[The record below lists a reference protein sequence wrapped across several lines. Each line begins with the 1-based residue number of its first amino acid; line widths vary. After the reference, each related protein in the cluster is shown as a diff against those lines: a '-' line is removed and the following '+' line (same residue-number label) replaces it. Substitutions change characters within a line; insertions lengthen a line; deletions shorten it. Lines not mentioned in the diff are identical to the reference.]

1 MFSYGFVASNWICAS
16 QILLSLWNFIF
27 TLWYYGARKLYPQ
40 STRAIGRFWLESD
53 LKRQDKYLTIASAG
67 ISLGR
72 RILFYFR
79 LVHELI
85 GPGLNDKEL
94 KKTLGEEA
102 WFVFPSQVKL
112 KPNGKLWSVIEKVCS
127 IRLVTGIF
135 FLGPLLFL
143 ISFKQDLCTHNCTK
157 VDTET
162 KKKAENA
169 KTSIFS

>member
-16 QILLSLWNFIF
+16 QILLSLWNFIL

-53 LKRQDKYLTIASAG
+53 LKRRDKYLTIASADV
-67 ISLGR
+67 SLGR
-72 RILFYFR
+72 RILFFFFR

-85 GPGLNDKEL
+85 GPGLNDKAP
-94 KKTLGEEA
+94 KKTLGEEV

-135 FLGPLLFL
+135 F
-143 ISFKQDLCTHNCTK
+143 
-157 VDTET
+157 
-162 KKKAENA
+162 
-169 KTSIFS
+169 FSDHFYF